1 MTGDTRKRNKMAL
14 VKTALSGPAVLTV
27 LALGLAGCADT
38 PGLAETTDDPEV
50 SFTGPYAAQF
60 EYGMRAAT
68 SDFARAALSDGV
80 ISEQEFTESWGAYTD
95 CLEDADITITVNF
108 DGSTETSSHSPL
120 SADEDQEVI
129 NKCSLASDEALVAAL
144 FFDIRRNPQGLDE
157 DTIIAE
163 CLAQANVVP
172 RGFAGT
178 DLQQDRPADA
188 IPFTDPIAGPE
199 ALARCRV
206 DPLGLERG

>member
-1 MTGDTRKRNKMAL
+1 MRRPL
-14 VKTALSGPAVLTV
+14 
-27 LALGLAGCADT
+27 LGLAIVASTLAVAIAGCAGT
-38 PGLAETTDDPEV
+38 EEAAISTQGAEV
-50 SFTGPYAAQF
+50 SFMGPYAAQF

-108 DGSTETSSHSPL
+108 DGSTETSSNSLL

-163 CLAQANVVP
+163 CLAKANVVP

-188 IPFTDPIAGPE
+188 IPFTDPVAGPG

-206 DPLGLERG
+206 DPLGLDRG